1 MLYKLEK
8 IEKRYGNRTILN
20 IDYLALEKGK
30 VYALAG
36 ANGAGKTT
44 LLHVLAFL
52 NEPTCGMVSYDGITV
67 DWKKKFLY
75 NLRREVVLLDQYPI
89 LFSGPVW
96 KSVGFGLKVR
106 GVPVSERKRKIEEAL
121 AMVGMEKFY
130 NADGRRLS
138 GGETKRVAMARALI
152 IEPQV
157 LLCDEPTANVDS
169 ENLEIILQIL
179 QKYNREKQATI
190 VFATHLH
197 DQGERLADET
207 VVLADGAVSSA
218 QRKNI
223 FQGTCVMSA
232 NGKSQWRIGPEMIL
246 SAGIDGAGPGTKKS
260 VYLGARRI
268 AISVANQVKHDSV
281 EENIWYGRVKK
292 TEKTETGV
300 AVTVD
305 TSIDLLLDI
314 SFQEYQDKDIR
325 LDTILKLRLNCRA
338 EEVFVPE

>member
-1 MLYKLEK
+1 MLYELEK
-8 IEKRYGNRTILN
+8 IEKRYGNRIILN
-20 IDYLALEKGK
+20 IDHLTLERGK

-52 NEPTCGMVSYDGITV
+52 NEPTGGKMTYDGIPV
-67 DWKKKFLY
+67 DWGKTLLHT
-75 NLRREVVLLDQYPI
+75 LRREVVLLDQYPI

-106 GVPVSERKRKIEEAL
+106 GVPEHERKRKVREAL

-130 NADGRRLS
+130 NADARRLS
-138 GGETKRVAMARALI
+138 GGETKRVAMARALVI
-152 IEPQV
+152 APKV

-179 QKYNREKQATI
+179 QRYNRENQATI

-207 VVLADGAVSSA
+207 IVLADGAVSSA
-218 QRKNI
+218 QRKNV
-223 FQGTCVMSA
+223 FQSTCVMSA
-232 NGKSQWRIGPEMIL
+232 AGKSQWQIGPEMIL
-246 SAGIDGAGPGTKKS
+246 STHLHGARLGMKKT
-260 VYLGARRI
+260 VYLGSNRV
-268 AISVANQVKHDSV
+268 AISVVDHVPPDSDR
-281 EENIWYGRVKK
+281 ENIWYGRLKK
-292 TEKTETGV
+292 MEKTETGV

-305 TSIDLLLDI
+305 ASIDLLLEIPDKD
-314 SFQEYQDKDIR
+314 YQDKGLRIDS
-325 LDTILKLRLNCRA
+325 ILELRLNCQ
-338 EEVFVPE
+338 ETDIFVSG